1 MTTFASILKKS
12 NKIREEALR
21 GHNHQLVLLGKLKL
35 NKRKAQH
42 ENDKNLLEKL
52 KMEEMI
58 LVQRANRFKE
68 RLLVL
73 EDLGLL

>member
-12 NKIREEALR
+12 NDIRKEASR
-21 GHNHQLVLLGKLKL
+21 GYNTQLELLGKLKL
-35 NKRKAQH
+35 DKRKAQY
-42 ENDKNLLEKL
+42 ENDKYLLEKL
-52 KMEEMI
+52 KIEEI
-58 LVQRANRFKE
+58 LLVQRANRFKE

>member
-21 GHNHQLVLLGKLKL
+21 GHNTQLELLGKLML
-35 NKRKAQH
+35 DKRKAQY
-42 ENDKNLLEKL
+42 ENNKNLLEKL
-52 KMEEMI
+52 KIEEI
-58 LVQRANRFKE
+58 VLVQRANRFKE